1 MLERARSI
9 AAEHSTLSE
18 QLTNSYDAKLAKKIG
33 ELASVATAL
42 SNWNKANEVSL
53 GNGLLFVPK
62 SDFSQSV
69 EELNS
74 LLRDPTSDAELKDLA
89 NEDLEQ
95 SIKQRNDASKWLTAS
110 LVPKHPFAD
119 LPCLIEIRP
128 GIGGSEAALFTA
140 DLLRMYQGYC
150 AQNNLRTNIVNLEH
164 GGAGSDQLIEAIL
177 EVETSGSYG
186 ILRCE
191 AGVHRVQRVPDTEA
205 QGRIHTSTASVMVLP
220 SFPQANEDSA
230 IDFNDPASDFY
241 IDPKDTKREFM
252 RASGAGGQ
260 HVNKTESAIRITHIP
275 TNTVVACQESRSRF
289 ENEKRA
295 WNLLRS
301 RIAQARRE
309 AREEEVVKLRR
320 SIIGVARVGRA
331 DKIRTYNWQQQ
342 RVTDHRSGM
351 TVHGIDGIMGGGEN
365 LERIMDGVRKW
376 LTEGEV
382 EDLKLAV
389 HPKEKHPQ
397 KGKS

>member
-1 MLERARSI
+1 MF
-9 AAEHSTLSE
+9 
-18 QLTNSYDAKLAKKIG
+18 QNLTI
-33 ELASVATAL
+33 
-42 SNWNKANEVSL
+42 W
-53 GNGLLFVPK
+53 
-62 SDFSQSV
+62 QSV
-69 EELNS
+69 EELKS
-74 LLRDPTSDAELKDLA
+74 LLRDPTSDAELKEFA

-95 SIKQRNDASKWLTAS
+95 SIQQRNDASRWLTAS
-110 LVPKHPFAD
+110 LVPKHPFAE

-128 GIGGSEAALFTA
+128 GVGGSEAALFTA

-150 AQNNLRTNIVNLEH
+150 AQNNLRTSIISLEH
-164 GGAGSDQLIEAIL
+164 GGTGSDQLIEAIL
-177 EVETSGSYG
+177 EVESAGAYS

-191 AGVHRVQRVPDTEA
+191 AGVHRVQRVPETEA
-205 QGRIHTSTASVMVLP
+205 QGRVHTSTASVMVLP
-220 SFPQANEDSA
+220 SFPKTNEDSA
-230 IDFNDPASDFY
+230 IDFNDPTSDFY

-275 TNTVVACQESRSRF
+275 TNTVVACQDSRSRF
-289 ENEKRA
+289 DNEKTA
-295 WNLLRS
+295 WALLRS

-351 TVHGIDGIMGGGEN
+351 TVHGIDGIMAGGEN
-365 LERIMDGVRKW
+365 LEKLMDGVRKW
-376 LTEGEV
+376 LIEGEV
-382 EDLKLAV
+382 EDLRLTVTAKENP
-389 HPKEKHPQ
+389 PK